1 MRNGVGVG
9 RFNGVGVGRNFS
21 FSALQLMQRPTP
33 VRYGVGRRCNAQR
46 LLFLALC
53 TTMLPARC
61 ELFFYGFRSP
71 VIMASHMKL
80 GWRPSLDSAEVR
92 KKFFGASFG
101 FFDARAG
108 LAKS

>member
-1 MRNGVGVG
+1 MRAGCGNTLILMC
-9 RFNGVGVGRNFS
+9 FLCKSN
-21 FSALQLMQRPTP
+21 QLPQR
-33 VRYGVGRRCNAQR
+33 CER
-46 LLFLALC
+46 LL
-53 TTMLPARC
+53 
-61 ELFFYGFRSP
+61 YGFRSP

-92 KKFFGASFG
+92 KKFFDAYFG